1 MLEVEGLV
9 KSFKGFRAVDGV
21 SFRVEA
27 GEIVGLL
34 GPNGAGKT
42 TTLRCI
48 CGILKPDAGRIII
61 GGYDLAQH
69 EREAKRL
76 LAFIPETPNPYEL
89 LTVREH
95 LKLIA
100 MCYDTVPLYEQR
112 ADELLARY
120 ELLDKANAL
129 AGTLSKG
136 MKQKLA
142 AVCALVHDAK
152 VFLCDE
158 PLMGIDP
165 RGQYTLKA
173 ELQRLRDEGCAIL
186 VSTHQ
191 LDTAERLCDRVIIMH
206 KGQILAEGTLSELQ
220 TSAQMEGSTLEEVFL
235 RLTEEAESPTPVAA
249 SVQGSYPS
257 P

>member
-1 MLEVEGLV
+1 MLLVENLV
-9 KSFKGFRAVDGV
+9 KSFKGFRAVDSV

-48 CGILKPDAGRIII
+48 TGILKPDAGRIQI
-61 GGYDLAQH
+61 GDYDLTTHEQH
-69 EREAKRL
+69 AKRL
-76 LAFIPETPNPYEL
+76 LAFIPELPNPYEL

-95 LKLIA
+95 MRLVA
-100 MCYDTVPLYEQR
+100 MCYDTLPLYEQR
-112 ADELLARY
+112 ADELLQRY
-120 ELLDKANAL
+120 ELADKANAL

-142 AVCALVHDAK
+142 VVCALVHDAK

-165 RGQYTLKA
+165 RGQYTFKA

-206 KGQILAEGTLSELQ
+206 KGRLLTEGTLGELQ
-220 TSAQMEGSTLEEVFL
+220 QRAQMESSTLEEVFL
-235 RLTEEAESPTPVAA
+235 RLTEESEQATPVEEP
-249 SVQGSYPS
+249 V
-257 P
+257 

>member
-1 MLEVEGLV
+1 MLVVESLV
-9 KSFKGFRAVDGV
+9 KSFKGLRAVDGV
-21 SFRVEA
+21 SFRVEP

-48 CGILKPDAGRIII
+48 AGILKPDSGRIQI
-61 GGYDLAQH
+61 GEYDLAQA
-69 EREAKRL
+69 EREAKSL
-76 LAFIPETPNPYEL
+76 LAFIPEMPNPYEL

-95 LKLIA
+95 MRLVA
-100 MCYDTVPLYEQR
+100 MCYQTLPLYEAR
-112 ADELLARY
+112 ADALLERY
-120 ELLDKANAL
+120 ELKDKADAL

-142 AVCALVHDAK
+142 VVCALVHDAR

-165 RGQYTLKA
+165 RGQYTLKND
-173 ELQRLRDEGCAIL
+173 LMRLRDEGCAIL

-206 KGQILAEGTLSELQ
+206 RGRLLTEGTLSELQ
-220 TSAQMEGSTLEEVFL
+220 ERAQMDGSTLEEVFL
-235 RLTEEAESPTPVAA
+235 RLTEEAESPPVETPM
-249 SVQGSYPS
+249 QT
-257 P
+257 

>member
-1 MLEVEGLV
+1 MLLVENLV

-48 CGILKPDAGRIII
+48 TGILKPDAGRIQI
-61 GGYDLAQH
+61 GDYDLATHEQH
-69 EREAKRL
+69 AKRL
-76 LAFIPETPNPYEL
+76 LAFIPELPNPYEL

-95 LKLIA
+95 MRLVA
-100 MCYDTVPLYEQR
+100 MCYDTLHLYEQR
-112 ADELLARY
+112 ADELLQRY
-120 ELLDKANAL
+120 ELADKANAL

-142 AVCALVHDAK
+142 VVCALVHDAK

-165 RGQYTLKA
+165 RGQYTFKA

-191 LDTAERLCDRVIIMH
+191 LDTAERLCDRVVIMH
-206 KGQILAEGTLSELQ
+206 KGRLLTEGTLSELQ
-220 TSAQMEGSTLEEVFL
+220 QRAQMESSTLEEVFL
-235 RLTEEAESPTPVAA
+235 RLTEESEQETQIGEPV
-249 SVQGSYPS
+249 
-257 P
+257 

>member
-9 KSFKGFRAVDGV
+9 KSFRGFRAVDGAT
-21 SFRVEA
+21 FRVDA

-48 CGILKPDAGRIII
+48 CGILKPDAGRIVI
-61 GGYDLAQH
+61 GGYDLAQY

-76 LAFIPETPNPYEL
+76 LAFIPEMPNPYEL

-95 LKLIA
+95 LKLVA
-100 MCYDTVPLYEQR
+100 MCYDTLHLYQER
-112 ADELLARY
+112 AEELLTRY

-142 AVCALVHDAK
+142 AVCALIHDAK
-152 VFLCDE
+152 IFLCDE

-206 KGQILAEGTLSELQ
+206 KGQILTEGTLSELQ
-220 TSAQMEGSTLEEVFL
+220 ARAQMEGSTLEEVFL
-235 RLTEEAESPTPVAA
+235 RLTEEAEEMGANAVVANR
-249 SVQGSYPS
+249 
-257 P
+257 

>member
-1 MLEVEGLV
+1 MLIVENLN
-9 KSFKGFRAVDGV
+9 KSFKGFRAVDSV
-21 SFRVEA
+21 SFRVEP

-48 CGILKPDAGRIII
+48 TGILKPDSGRILI
-61 GGYDLAQH
+61 GEYDLATQ
-69 EREAKRL
+69 EQQAKRL
-76 LAFIPETPNPYEL
+76 LAFIPEMPNPYEL

-95 LKLIA
+95 MKLVA
-100 MCYDTVPLYEQR
+100 MCYDTLPLYEQR
-112 ADELLARY
+112 ADELLQRY
-120 ELLDKANAL
+120 ELADKANAL

-142 AVCALVHDAK
+142 VVCALVHDAK

-165 RGQYTLKA
+165 RGQYIFKA

-206 KGQILAEGTLSELQ
+206 KGRLLTEGTLSELQ
-220 TSAQMEGSTLEEVFL
+220 QRAQMESSSLEEVFL
-235 RLTEEAESPTPVAA
+235 RLTEESEQAVA
-249 SVQGSYPS
+249 VETV
-257 P
+257 

>member
-1 MLEVEGLV
+1 MLLVENLS

-21 SFRVEA
+21 SFRVEP

-48 CGILKPDAGRIII
+48 TGILKPDAGRIQI
-61 GGYDLAQH
+61 GEYDLATQ
-69 EREAKRL
+69 EQQAKRL
-76 LAFIPETPNPYEL
+76 LAFIPELPNPYEL

-95 LKLIA
+95 MKLVA
-100 MCYDTVPLYEQR
+100 MCYDTLPLYEQR
-112 ADELLARY
+112 ADELLQRY
-120 ELLDKANAL
+120 ELADKANAL

-142 AVCALVHDAK
+142 VVCALVHDAK

-165 RGQYTLKA
+165 RGQYTFKA

-206 KGQILAEGTLSELQ
+206 KGRLLTEGTLIELQ
-220 TSAQMEGSTLEEVFL
+220 QRAQMDGSTLEEVFL
-235 RLTEEAESPTPVAA
+235 RLTEESEQAVA
-249 SVQGSYPS
+249 VETV
-257 P
+257 

>member
-9 KSFKGFRAVDGV
+9 KSFRGFRAVDGAT
-21 SFRVEA
+21 FRVDA

-48 CGILKPDAGRIII
+48 CGILKPDAGRIVI
-61 GGYDLAQH
+61 GGYDLAQY

-76 LAFIPETPNPYEL
+76 LAFIPEMPNPYEL

-95 LKLIA
+95 LKLVA
-100 MCYDTVPLYEQR
+100 MCYDTLHLYQER
-112 ADELLARY
+112 AEELLTRY

-142 AVCALVHDAK
+142 AVCALIHDAK

-206 KGQILAEGTLSELQ
+206 KGQILTEGTLSELQ
-220 TSAQMEGSTLEEVFL
+220 ARAQMEGSTLEEVFL
-235 RLTEEAESPTPVAA
+235 RLTEEAEEMGANAVVANR
-249 SVQGSYPS
+249 
-257 P
+257 

>member
-1 MLEVEGLV
+1 MLVVENLV
-9 KSFKGFRAVDGV
+9 KSFKGLRAVDGV
-21 SFRVEA
+21 SFRVEP

-48 CGILKPDAGRIII
+48 AGILKPDSGRIQI
-61 GGYDLAQH
+61 GEYDLAQA
-69 EREAKRL
+69 EREAKSL
-76 LAFIPETPNPYEL
+76 LAFIPEMPNPYEL

-95 LKLIA
+95 MRLVA
-100 MCYDTVPLYEQR
+100 MCYQTVPLYEAR
-112 ADELLARY
+112 ADALLERY
-120 ELLDKANAL
+120 ELKDKADAL

-142 AVCALVHDAK
+142 VVCALVHDAK

-165 RGQYTLKA
+165 RGQYTLKND
-173 ELQRLRDEGCAIL
+173 LMRLRDEGCAIL

-206 KGQILAEGTLSELQ
+206 RGKLLTEGTLSELQ
-220 TSAQMEGSTLEEVFL
+220 ERAQMEGSTLEEVFL
-235 RLTEEAESPTPVAA
+235 RLTEEAEAPV
-249 SVQGSYPS
+249 SEMPVQT
-257 P
+257 

>member
-1 MLEVEGLV
+1 MLLVENLV

-21 SFRVEA
+21 SFRVGA

-48 CGILKPDAGRIII
+48 TGILKPDAGRIQI
-61 GGYDLAQH
+61 GDYDLATHEQH
-69 EREAKRL
+69 AKRL
-76 LAFIPETPNPYEL
+76 LAFIPELPNPYEL

-95 LKLIA
+95 MRLVA
-100 MCYDTVPLYEQR
+100 MCYDTLHLYEQR
-112 ADELLARY
+112 ADELLQRY
-120 ELLDKANAL
+120 ELADKANAL

-142 AVCALVHDAK
+142 VVCALVHDAK

-165 RGQYTLKA
+165 RGQYTFKA

-206 KGQILAEGTLSELQ
+206 KGRLLTEGTLGELQ
-220 TSAQMEGSTLEEVFL
+220 QRAQMESSTLEEVFL
-235 RLTEEAESPTPVAA
+235 RLTEESEQATPIEEPV
-249 SVQGSYPS
+249 
-257 P
+257 